1 MVAFQF
7 SFWVRGRVAWSPRR
21 CRALH
26 HGPYERILLFLYQSA
41 YPYVLR
47 GGKEGRQ
54 EQGALKDVNWIRS

>member
-47 GGKEGRQ
+47 GERKGGRNK
-54 EQGALKDVNWIRS
+54 GLLRMLIG